1 MKRNETKTVSI
12 LLTVYS
18 DPVSR
23 IIQRITASQY
33 SHAAIGMEN
42 NRFFTFGF
50 KKGTKIGFRTEKPW
64 LFAKIKQKT
73 EACVLYKLEVTEET
87 YGKIEKRLQ
96 DFNTNRGEYTYSF
109 LGALLCFLKIP
120 HNFKK
125 QYFCSRFVA
134 ELLSESGALELKKS
148 PSLYQPADFTK
159 ESQLALWFQ
168 GELAELANVI

>member
-1 MKRNETKTVSI
+1 MAADNTKTISV

-18 DPVSR
+18 DRASK

-50 KKGTKIGFRTEKPW
+50 KKGLKKGFRAEKPW
-64 LFAKIKQKT
+64 LFAKSKRNT
-73 EACVLYKLEVTEET
+73 ESCVLYKLEVSEDT
-87 YGKIEKRLQ
+87 YAAIENRLQ
-96 DFNTNRGEYTYSF
+96 DFKDNKAEYTYSF
-109 LGALLCFLKIP
+109 LGALLCFLRIP

-134 ELLSESGALELKKS
+134 ELLSESGALQLKKS
-148 PSLYQPADFTK
+148 PSLYQPDDFTK
-159 ESQLALWFQ
+159 ESRLALCFQ
-168 GELAELANVI
+168 GDLAGLANVI

>member
-1 MKRNETKTVSI
+1 MQPNETKTISI

-18 DPVSR
+18 DPMSR
-23 IIQRITASQY
+23 LIQRITASKY

-50 KKGTKIGFRTEKPW
+50 KKGTKVGFRTEKPW
-64 LFAKIKQKT
+64 LFAKFKQKS
-73 EACVLYKLEVTEET
+73 EACVLYKLEVSEET
-87 YGKIEKRLQ
+87 YAKIETRLQ
-96 DFNTNRGEYTYSF
+96 EFRNNRKEYTYSF
-109 LGALLCFLKIP
+109 LGALLCFLRIP

-134 ELLSESGALELKKS
+134 ELLSESGALELSKS
-148 PSLYQPADFTK
+148 PSLYQPDDFTK
-159 ESQLALWFQ
+159 ESQFALCFQ